1 MRRWRLSKR
10 DRRRLLE
17 EIRSAWPDAPITG
30 NEDVEVISDRKS
42 GIEELYI
49 FNGRPAFV
57 RISGKLIPLI
67 NYLLEVGAEWLP
79 RIIVDEGAVRPIT
92 RGANLMRPG
101 IVSVEGSF
109 KPGDIVVILEPLK
122 KIPIAVHEAVVSSED
137 IPGMERGVVS
147 KRLHYMGDRLWEY
160 ARKL

>member
-10 DRRRLLE
+10 DKRRLFE
-17 EIRSAWPDAPITG
+17 EIRSKWPNAPLTG
-30 NEDVEVISDRKS
+30 DEDVEVVSDRKS

-49 FNGRPAFV
+49 IEGRPAFA

-67 NYLLEVGAEWLP
+67 NYLLDVGTGWLP

-101 IVSVEGSF
+101 IVSVEGDF
-109 KPGDIVVILEPLK
+109 EKGDIVVILEPLK
-122 KIPIAVHEAVVSSED
+122 KIPIAVHEALVSKVELES
-137 IPGMERGVVS
+137 MEKGVVS

>member
-10 DRRRLLE
+10 DRRRLFE
-17 EIRSAWPDAPITG
+17 EIRSTWPNAPVTG
-30 NEDVEVISDRKS
+30 DEDVEVVSDRKS

-49 FNGRPAFV
+49 IDGRPAFARV
-57 RISGKLIPLI
+57 SGRLIPLI

-79 RIIVDEGAVRPIT
+79 RIVVDEGAVRPIT

-109 KPGDIVVILEPLK
+109 KPGDVVVILEPLK
-122 KIPIAVHEAVVSSED
+122 KIPIAVHEAVVSSDELQ
-137 IPGMERGVVS
+137 GMERGVVS

-160 ARKL
+160 ARSL